1 MSLHKFF
8 KNYSLLARLAL
19 STLFVICVPLLIF
32 VWVSLDQASKRLTAQ
47 ENARHLQIA
56 GQFSNYVQSQRTNM
70 IAVAARIGYEGKIT
84 LPLLESD
91 KYNEIEAI
99 RELKRYRDLAPLSS
113 NCYIYFRGSDFL
125 IGSDGKYDRDLVL
138 SSDTIFLVPNER
150 IAGLMQSAF
159 DEQNSPFIFSS
170 FPDTDYGW
178 AYMYICIPISVSR
191 NNDAVVLFAINRGS
205 LGDSFLGQLNSG
217 EYELYIFGEDNS
229 LLAANA
235 LSLSPYIGS
244 ADLDEFLKSSLS
256 YCDFSID
263 GDEHTIY
270 KVYNDQLRMTFVTVP
285 TSDAV
290 SGELSAFYQLVRV
303 MTLLLALLVFFL
315 LAAFLYINYKPVL
328 DTTRRIRSRYGVEYS
343 SGGELETI
351 EHAFEK
357 KLSEN
362 AAILDQLAEQQL
374 QLIDYTVK
382 SILSG
387 KSPTDEELTRCG
399 LSPSHMNY
407 CVMTAISPES
417 RPILDTAVSLNA
429 ALAGL
434 CDASLCMT
442 DSFEDCAV
450 LLISFNA
457 PGQEFPADSAEKIYE
472 LLCTSCEEPLI
483 LGIGSTE
490 SDRSRIYIS
499 YINSRIAA
507 EGATRPGIYR
517 FEEVVASEN
526 KPDSYPAES
535 VLRFCQYVR
544 QGSLAPAMSEYD
556 ALFSYVFAIR
566 STILEHY
573 IRYDVINT
581 FLRLLSELEVP
592 VDDWERSRL
601 FAMESYAGLRECV
614 AELTQRACGV
624 ITERRRTFNQT
635 RMGRIVDYIDQNA
648 ADPDLGLP
656 MIAAHFGVS
665 MSSLSSSF
673 NETIGRGL
681 REYIVERRIE
691 HAKLLMAD
699 SRLSVKEVAAQ
710 VGFRDVSYF
719 IKLFKAATGCTP
731 AKYREGCR

>member
-1 MSLHKFF
+1 MSLQKFF

-19 STLFVICVPLLIF
+19 SALFVICVPLLIF
-32 VWVSLDQASKRLTAQ
+32 IWVSLDQASKRLTAQ

-56 GQFSNYVQSQRTNM
+56 GQFSNYVQSQRSNM

-84 LPLLESD
+84 LPLLGSD

-99 RELKRYRDLAPLSS
+99 RELKRYRELAPLSS
-113 NCYIYFRGSDFL
+113 NCYLYFRGSDFL
-125 IGSDGKYDRDLVL
+125 LGSDGKYDRDLFFF
-138 SSDTIFLVPNER
+138 SDKINFVPNER
-150 IAGLMQSAF
+150 VAGLMQSAL
-159 DEQNSPFIFSS
+159 DEQSSPVIFSS
-170 FPDTDYGW
+170 FPDTDYGI
-178 AYMYICIPISVSR
+178 ANMYICIPISVSR
-191 NNDAVVLFAINRGS
+191 NNDAVVLFAVNLGS

-217 EYELYIFGEDNS
+217 EYELYIFGEDYS

-235 LSLSPYIGS
+235 SSLRPCIGS
-244 ADLDEFLKSSLS
+244 TELDEFLKSSLS
-256 YCDFSID
+256 SCDFSI
-263 GDEHTIY
+263 GGSGHTLY
-270 KVYNDQLRMTFVTVP
+270 KVYNDQLRMTFVTLP
-285 TSDAV
+285 TSGAV
-290 SGELSAFYQLVRV
+290 SGELTAFYRLVRV
-303 MTLLLALLVFFL
+303 MLLLLALLVLFL
-315 LAAFLYINYKPVL
+315 LAAFVYINYKPVL
-328 DTTRRIRSRYGVEYS
+328 DTTRRIRSRCGGEYS
-343 SGGELETI
+343 SCGELETI

-357 KLSEN
+357 NLSEN
-362 AAILDQLAEQQL
+362 AAILDRLAEQQL

-399 LSPSHMNY
+399 LSPSHTNY
-407 CVMTAISPES
+407 CVMTAIAPES
-417 RPILDTAVSLNA
+417 GTIPDAAVPLNT

-457 PGQEFPADSAEKIYE
+457 PGQELPADSAERIYE
-472 LLCTSCEEPLI
+472 LLCASCEEPLI
-483 LGIGSTE
+483 LGVGTPE

-507 EGATRPGIYR
+507 EGASRSGIYR

-526 KPDSYPAES
+526 KPDSYPAEA

-556 ALFSYVFAIR
+556 ALFSYVSGIR

-573 IRYDVINT
+573 VRYDVINT

-592 VDDWERSRL
+592 VGDGERSRL
-601 FAMESYAGLRECV
+601 FALDSYAELRECV

-624 ITERRRTFNQT
+624 ITERRRSFNQT
-635 RMGRIVDYIDQNA
+635 RMGRIVDYIDRNA

-656 MIAAHFGVS
+656 MIAAHFGIS

-673 NETIGRGL
+673 NETMGRGL

-691 HAKLLMAD
+691 QAKLLMAD